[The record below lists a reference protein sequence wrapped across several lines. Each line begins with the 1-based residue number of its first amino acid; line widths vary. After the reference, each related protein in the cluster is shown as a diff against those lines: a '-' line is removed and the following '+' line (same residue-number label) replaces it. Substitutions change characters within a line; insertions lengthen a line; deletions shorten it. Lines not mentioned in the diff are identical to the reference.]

1 MVELGK
7 VRKNK
12 YPSKLTTKIKTVE
25 YNLTLDTKSY
35 TQELYTLDINH
46 INH

>member
-1 MVELGK
+1 MEELGR

-25 YNLTLDTKSY
+25 FKLILDTKSY
-35 TQELYTLDINH
+35 TQELYTLVIN
-46 INH
+46 